1 VPWERLAEEMKQ
13 YTVKFE
19 RDEDSWWV
27 ASVRGVEGVHSQGR
41 SIDEA
46 RRRVH
51 EALALAIGDAAAA
64 RAELV
69 DDIRLPKTVRYALAQ
84 LKRARAAE
92 ESASAKAREVA
103 AAVAVKLTKELHLS
117 RRDAAELT
125 GYSFQRIQQLAHG
138 S

>member
-1 VPWERLAEEMKQ
+1 MKR
-13 YTVKFE
+13 YTVRFE

-27 ASVRGVEGVHSQGR
+27 ATVRGVQGVHSQGR

-46 RRRVH
+46 RRRVR
-51 EALALAIGDAAAA
+51 EALALAIGDESAE

-69 DDIRLPKTVRYALAQ
+69 DDVRLPAAVKHALAG
-84 LKRARAAE
+84 LRRALAAE
-92 ESASAKAREVA
+92 AAASAKARETATRVTL
-103 AAVAVKLTKELHLS
+103 KLTKDLRLS